1 MTGAET
7 DGVLTE
13 VLTNL
18 WRAQR
23 KIESPDGVDDP
34 TRRQAARHLRAAID
48 ALARAGWTFQDHDGA
63 RFDAGLALEVL
74 AFEPRA
80 GLDAET
86 VLETVRPC
94 VYSGSRRVQIGQVI
108 VARPERTGRR
118 RDRK

>member
-1 MTGAET
+1 MI
-7 DGVLTE
+7 DGLLPD

-34 TRRQAARHLRAAID
+34 TRRQAARHLRAAMD
-48 ALARAGWTFQDHDGA
+48 ALAEAGWTVQDHDGA
-63 RFDAGLALEVL
+63 RFDPGLALEVI
-74 AFEPRA
+74 AFEARPDVA
-80 GLDAET
+80 VET

-94 VYSGSRRVQIGQVI
+94 VYAGSRRVQIGQVI
-108 VARPERTGRR
+108 VARPERSGRR